1 MSVGR
6 QVAPSRSLAY
16 GLAALISLC
25 LSASIY
31 FKSVMVNPDAICYL
45 LSANTLQQSNLGSAM
60 SLCGQAAWPF
70 YSVMIFL
77 FAKSF
82 SLSLL
87 TSAFVLNAL
96 LTLISVLAFMAIV
109 EKLGGDIKV
118 LWLAAFVILTAH
130 EFNSVREYIVRDH
143 GFWAFF
149 LVSFLFY
156 LRFMRENTWLNA
168 LGVGLSLMMAALFRV
183 EGIVYFVILPWLVF
197 FTAENLRTKV
207 TNFLKLNILVL
218 AGVSSL
224 LVWLCLH
231 PASFHAM
238 GRLQEL
244 PNQVLHGL
252 TRITDLYH
260 VDTDRLVQYLLPAEA
275 ARDAKLIWINVL
287 VIMIVW
293 NVISNL
299 TLLAAAL
306 FIYAV
311 YAGVGKQ
318 FSKNDKMVWL
328 GYTAVNLAICTVF
341 FAERLFFSKRY
352 LIALTLLFL
361 LWVPFALNKLLL
373 ADSRRKHILAYAAIL
388 VMFVS
393 SVITLHHSQADRSY
407 VPEAG
412 AWMAANIDNQAALY
426 VNDFQLAYY
435 SQHFGNKIFAVMR
448 DQSANTASVPLQH
461 FQYAALRIR
470 KHQTNTLAGSLNQ
483 LHATVIKTF
492 SNDNGDEIVIY
503 KMGS

>member
-1 MSVGR
+1 MSASR
-6 QVAPSRSLAY
+6 QFAPSRRLAY
-16 GLAALISLC
+16 WLAALISLS

-45 LSANTLQQSNLGSAM
+45 LSANTLQQSNLHNAM
-60 SLCGQAAWPF
+60 TLCGQAAWPF
-70 YSVMIFL
+70 YSVMIYL
-77 FAKSF
+77 FAKYST
-82 SLSLL
+82 LSLL
-87 TSAFVLNAL
+87 TSAFILNAL

-109 EKLGGDIKV
+109 EKFGGDTRV

-149 LVSFLFY
+149 LVSLLFY
-156 LRFMRENTWLNA
+156 MRFMRENNWINA

-183 EGIVYFVILPWLVF
+183 EGVVYFVVLPWLVF
-197 FTAENLRTKV
+197 FTSDALRTKV
-207 TNFLKLNILVL
+207 MNFFKLNILVF
-218 AGVSSL
+218 AGVSSVL
-224 LVWLCLH
+224 LWLCVH
-231 PASFHAM
+231 PASM
-238 GRLQEL
+238 QQLGRLQEL
-244 PNQVLHGL
+244 PYQVMHGL
-252 TRITDLYH
+252 TRITDMYH
-260 VDTDRLVQYLLPAEA
+260 VDTAKLVQYLLPAEA

-287 VIMIVW
+287 VVMIVW

-299 TLLAAAL
+299 TVLAAAL

-311 YAGVGKQ
+311 YAGVGRQ
-318 FSKNDKMVWL
+318 FTARDKMIWI
-328 GYTAVNLAICTVF
+328 GYTALNLAICAAF

-361 LWVPFALNKLLL
+361 LWVPFALNKLLQ
-373 ADSRRKHILAYAAIL
+373 AESRRNHYLAYAAML
-388 VMFVS
+388 VMFTS
-393 SVITLHHSQADRSY
+393 SVITLHHTQSDRNY

-435 SQHFGNKIFAVMR
+435 SQHFGYKLFAIMR
-448 DQSANTASVPLQH
+448 DQSEKTTVPLQQY
-461 FQYAALRIR
+461 QYAALRIR
-470 KHQTNTLAGSLNQ
+470 KNQTNTLAESLNQ

-492 SNDNGDEIVIY
+492 SNDNGDEVVIY